1 MGREPDEFDSYD
13 PPVRILER
21 WSAPDELD
29 TKLPPVPD
37 FDLELLPAA
46 LRPMVKDIAIRMQVP
61 VDFPAVVAVATLA
74 GICGRRA
81 MIQPKALD
89 DLWVVVPN
97 LWGAIVAEAG
107 MMKSP
112 VIKAVTKPA
121 KEVEKLWRMECEQNM
136 QAYAHRK
143 REWTLDQLLWDERYK
158 KRERARKADASQELP
173 DIVDPAPEPKA
184 PMQRRLLTTDATL
197 ESLHKLLEQN
207 KGGIFVL
214 RDELT
219 GWLTSLDK
227 VGRESERSFYLEC
240 WNGDSSFTIDRV
252 GRGSIYVENCC
263 VSLFGGIQ
271 PSRLRY
277 YFADAMR
284 EGQDSDGLVQRFQ
297 LLIWPDKPVGWVYRD
312 DKPDA
317 DAFKKA
323 ESVYRRIAILNPEEP
338 RLLRFSDPA
347 QAFFESW
354 LTELMH
360 DLDLRGDESHP
371 ALQSH
376 FSKYRSLM
384 PSLALL
390 FSLADDDSA
399 ELVDEEH
406 ARQAAGW
413 CKYLKGH
420 ANRVY
425 ESQVNPARIG
435 ALVIKKKLESGIS
448 ISPYTTGEFTFRELC
463 RHEWRDLSD
472 PVRVR
477 AALQVLEDN
486 HWIRTEE
493 YEDPFGTRP
502 AGRPKDRYVINPEI
516 VKRGELAAAV
526 CRRQEIKDSAQAQIA
541 N

>member
-1 MGREPDEFDSYD
+1 LDEFDSYE
-13 PPVRILER
+13 PPVKMLEK
-21 WSAPDELD
+21 WSAPDELEI
-29 TKLPPVPD
+29 KLPPVPD
-37 FDLELLPAA
+37 FDLDLLPAA
-46 LRPMVKDIAIRMQVP
+46 LRPMVRDVAIRMQVP
-61 VDFPAVVAVATLA
+61 ADFPAVVAVATLA
-74 GICGRRA
+74 GVCGRRV

-121 KEVEKLWRMECEQNM
+121 KEVEKLWRLECEQSA
-136 QAYAHRK
+136 QAYAHRR
-143 REWTLDQLLWDERYK
+143 REWMLDQSLWDERYK
-158 KRERARKADASQELP
+158 KRQRTGKTGDSEGPP
-173 DIVDPAPEPKA
+173 DIPDREPEAPI
-184 PMQRRLLTTDATL
+184 QRRLLTTDATL

-219 GWLTSLDK
+219 GWLTSLHK
-227 VGRESERSFYLEC
+227 LGRESERSFYLEC

-297 LLIWPDKPVGWVYRD
+297 LLIWPDRPAKWVYKD

-317 DAFKKA
+317 DAFMKA
-323 ESVYRRIAILNPEEP
+323 ELIYRRIAILDPAEP
-338 RLLRFSDPA
+338 RLLRFSDSA
-347 QAFFESW
+347 QAFFGSW
-354 LTELMH
+354 LTELMR
-360 DLDLRGDESHP
+360 DLDLPGDESHP

-376 FSKYRSLM
+376 FAKYRSLM

-390 FSLADDDSA
+390 FSLADDENA
-399 ELVDEEH
+399 KFVGEEH
-406 ARQAAGW
+406 ARQAARW
-413 CKYLKGH
+413 CSYLKEH
-420 ANRVY
+420 AKRVY

-435 ALVIKKKLESGIS
+435 ALVLKKKLESGVS
-448 ISPYTTGEFTFRELC
+448 ISPQTPGEFTFRELC
-463 RHEWRDLSD
+463 RHEWRDLSE
-472 PVRVR
+472 PGQAR

-486 HWIRTEE
+486 HWVRTED
-493 YEDPFGTRP
+493 YEDPFGNRP
-502 AGRPKDRYVINPEI
+502 AGRPKNRYVINPEI
-516 VKRGELAAAV
+516 VRRGELAMAV
-526 CRRQEIKDSAQAQIA
+526 GRREEIKGSAQPQIA